1 MAQYLPI
8 RAFNRSQQ
16 VRIGKQKVL
25 PTATTFIDID
35 DPVQRKEFGH
45 HSSIGS
51 VYVVGPLSA
60 SDVDVAVDFGAS
72 VNEGSSSSD
81 LKLDIT
87 AGQLRNRQT
96 GVITEVAAKADAV
109 TLAAADG
116 TKDRIDI
123 VQIKTADGTVT
134 KKDGTAATT
143 PVAPSPD
150 AGNIAVAQVLVEKT
164 VTGIANSKIT
174 DVRKFA

>member
-45 HSSIGS
+45 HGSIGA

-60 SDVDVAVDFGAS
+60 SNSDVVVDSGAFTD
-72 VNEGSSSSD
+72 EGAANND
-81 LKLDIT
+81 LVVRT
-87 AGQLRNRQT
+87 YAGTIRNRQT
-96 GVITEVAAKADAV
+96 GATVAVAQTDT
-109 TLAAADG
+109 TLDAADG
-116 TKDRIDI
+116 TNPRIDVI
-123 VQIKTADGTVT
+123 QVKASDGTVS
-134 KKDGTAATT
+134 KKTGTAAAS
-143 PVAPSPD
+143 PVAPTPD
-150 AGNIAVAQVLVEKT
+150 AGNYALARVSVP
-164 VTGIANSKIT
+164 ANDTAITNNQIT
-174 DVRKFA
+174 DVRQFA